1 MKNCRKF
8 SLIIRPNDKVVILAE
23 TKGKKNTKT
32 KTWNHWK
39 FSRQYTEVHKKCE
52 KSAKFTKISPKNLQ
66 NLQNYP
72 RKICKSPIFDNKS
85 GRTQSLNTVLTW
97 DGIEEGYMFGMCNV
111 GIDGKKVTMPL
122 YLAMFL

>member
-1 MKNCRKF
+1 M
-8 SLIIRPNDKVVILAE
+8 VILAE
-23 TKGKKNTKT
+23 TNGKKNANTKT
-32 KTWNHWK
+32 RNHWK
-39 FSRQYTEVHKKCE
+39 FSRQYTEVHKKFE
-52 KSAKFTKISPKNLQ
+52 KSAKFTKISQKNLQ
-66 NLQNYP
+66 NLKNYP

-97 DGIEEGYMFGMCNV
+97 DGIEEGYKFGMCNV